1 MKNYDNLT
9 TTEYYEKT
17 CELFPEY
24 EKAFEMLTNING
36 FNIET
41 INDGIY
47 SITGYRSLS
56 QYIESEQIE
65 AF

>member
-9 TTEYYEKT
+9 TSEYYNKT

-36 FNIET
+36 FRVDV

-47 SITGYRSLS
+47 SLTGYHSLS

-65 AF
+65 DF